1 MAHNVTAAA
10 LFCRVLLGLSCAAAA
25 PRRVTPPYCPRPE
38 VPSSI
43 ISPQAVKAAAG
54 PGDAPELTESL
65 GARDGVPAVPGTLA
79 WRQCAGKRPIRR
91 SVARCVCVYESAC
104 RATLRLFL
112 VVTMTMTL
120 LAVLGARPISRGDRF
135 FCFDGWPHK
144 ACAQKSRNSGVHT
157 DLFPLERAKPYHTR
171 PGVLGVPGCSTGPA
185 TLREARPRVLT
196 SCRLCCC
203 RCR

>member
-1 MAHNVTAAA
+1 MAHNVTAAQV
-10 LFCRVLLGLSCAAAA
+10 LCSVVFCLACPV
-25 PRRVTPPYCPRPE
+25 RRRLHHVVSRPRPE

-79 WRQCAGKRPIRR
+79 WRQFAGKRPIRR

-112 VVTMTMTL
+112 VVTMTL

-135 FCFDGWPHK
+135 L
-144 ACAQKSRNSGVHT
+144 
-157 DLFPLERAKPYHTR
+157 LF
-171 PGVLGVPGCSTGPA
+171 
-185 TLREARPRVLT
+185 
-196 SCRLCCC
+196 
-203 RCR
+203 